1 MSVSR
6 NLILCAGL
14 ALGICL
20 PSAAQQIRAGYL
32 SNENSVPMRNVTR
45 PGNPEARDRY
55 RTTAR
60 ADTEVIHGDGY
71 TPFMLSFVSPLQVPP
86 RDFDVGGLRLS
97 IIYGECV
104 NFDGID
110 IGLVGRAVGHGNG
123 LFLNGLATIIDG
135 DSIGLQFG
143 LVNYVSGNFGGL
155 QAGLINYSTA
165 GQAFQFG
172 FYNGAD
178 HIEGF
183 QCGVINMTRTMIG
196 LQIGLINVIQN
207 NDVPFMPI
215 INCYF

>member
-6 NLILCAGL
+6 NLMMCAVLSVG
-14 ALGICL
+14 ACL
-20 PSAAQQIRAGYL
+20 SSDAQVRAGYL
-32 SNENSVPMRNVTR
+32 STQSSTPMTNLTR
-45 PGNPEARDRY
+45 PGAPEARERY
-55 RTTAR
+55 HTTAR
-60 ADTEVIHGDGY
+60 VDTPAIQGAGY

-104 NFDGID
+104 NFDGLD
-110 IGLVGRAVGHGNG
+110 IGLVGRAIDHGNG
-123 LFLNGLATIIDG
+123 LFINGLATIVDG
-135 DSIGLQFG
+135 DSLGWQIAP
-143 LVNYVSGNFGGL
+143 VNYVKGNFSGL
-155 QAGLINYSTA
+155 QIGAVNYCTS
-165 GQAFQFG
+165 GQALQFG

-207 NDVPFMPI
+207 NDVPFLPI